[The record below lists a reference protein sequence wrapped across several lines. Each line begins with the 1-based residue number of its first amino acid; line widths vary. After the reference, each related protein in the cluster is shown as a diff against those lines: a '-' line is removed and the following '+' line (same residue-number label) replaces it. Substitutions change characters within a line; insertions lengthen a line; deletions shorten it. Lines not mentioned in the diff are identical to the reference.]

1 MRSVLRW
8 LTVVVA
14 ASLALLL
21 SPGIAQ
27 ADDDTPR
34 SWNIPRYEATAVF
47 AKDGTAEVT
56 LDFDFDFSRDPGH
69 GPFITLP
76 ERQRVTG
83 DPDVWRMIDLE
94 IGKVS
99 SGTGAATDMV
109 VFEED
114 GNLVVRVGHENKTWT
129 GVQNYRITY
138 RVRGL
143 VDPDNEQSGLDE
155 VNWQAIGPGWRVPI
169 KEALITIEGPVAS
182 ERVACWSG
190 RGNESECDAEQKG
203 KKAHF
208 EAFYLQPG
216 EMMQTVA
223 GYKVG
228 TFVGAEPRYTKRHHF
243 GNMFPLTPVSG
254 VLTGLASVLG
264 IGMVVNRT
272 RRGARDEVYLG
283 LTPGLTPLPG
293 QEATVGKAGRV
304 DAPVAVQF
312 SPPRGARPGELGVL
326 QDSTADNVDI
336 TATIIDLAVRG
347 HITIT
352 EVGKKRWAFTYNP
365 NVSDHLTEPE
375 QFAIRTMFKKQ
386 QTVTTKDL
394 RKERYGDLMPGIRSR
409 LYQRVTRDLRWF
421 KSNPQSSRA
430 GAFVLGLGLLL
441 AGPVIGWGLGR
452 FLGLGLVGLAFV
464 ITGLVVILMKN
475 KFGARTADG
484 SAMLAQSKGFEQ
496 YLSTAEAD
504 QIRFE
509 EGIDVFSRYLPYAIV
524 FGVADRW
531 ARVFQQLA
539 AQGRYVATTGWYV
552 GSSPVY
558 DSVGFGRAMNSL
570 NTTLSSSMQSAVS
583 ASNAQSTGGGSGFS
597 GGGGGFGG
605 GGGGGW

>member
-8 LTVVVA
+8 LTVVLA
-14 ASLALLL
+14 ASLALLV
-21 SPGIAQ
+21 SPGVAQ

-34 SWNIPRYEATAVF
+34 SWSIPRYEATAVF
-47 AKDGTAEVT
+47 AEDGTAVVT
-56 LDFDFDFSRDPGH
+56 LDFDFDFSSDSGH

-76 ERQRVTG
+76 ERQRVAG
-83 DPDVWRMIDLE
+83 DPDVWRMIDVTVGE
-94 IGKVS
+94 VS
-99 SGTGAATDMV
+99 SGTGAAVDTL
-109 VFEED
+109 ESHED
-114 GNLVVRVGHENKTWT
+114 GNLVVRVGSENRTWL

-138 RVRGL
+138 QVRGL
-143 VDPDNEQSGLDE
+143 VDPNNEYSGLDE
-155 VNWQAIGPGWRVPI
+155 VNWQVIGPGWQVPI
-169 KEALITIEGPVAS
+169 EEAIVTIEGPVAS
-182 ERVACWSG
+182 ERVVCWWGS
-190 RGNESECDAEQKG
+190 NNDKECVATQDG
-203 KKAHF
+203 KQAHF
-208 EAFYLQPG
+208 KAENLRPG
-216 EMMQTVA
+216 QMMQSVA

-228 TFVGAEPRYTKRHHF
+228 TFVGAEPRYTKRYHL

-264 IGMVVNRT
+264 VGLVVNKT

-293 QEATVGKAGRV
+293 QEATVGKAGRF

-312 SPPRGARPGELGVL
+312 SPPSGARPGELGVL
-326 QDSTADNVDI
+326 QDATADNVDI

-352 EVGKKRWAFTYNP
+352 EVGKKQWAFTYNP
-365 NVSDHLTEPE
+365 NVADQLTEPE
-375 QFAIRTMFKKQ
+375 QFAIRTMFKRQ

-409 LYQRVTRDLRWF
+409 LYQRVTKDLRWF
-421 KSNPQSSRA
+421 KANPESSRA
-430 GAFVLGLGLLL
+430 GAVVMGIGLIALGLVSGWALGRLLGLGLL
-441 AGPVIGWGLGR
+441 GG
-452 FLGLGLVGLAFV
+452 AFV
-464 ITGLVVILMKN
+464 ITGLAVLLMHKR
-475 KFGARTADG
+475 FGARTADG

-509 EGIDVFSRYLPYAIV
+509 EGLDVFSRYLPYAIV

-531 ARVFQQLA
+531 AKVFQQLA

-552 GSSPVY
+552 GTSPAY

-583 ASNAQSTGGGSGFS
+583 ASNSQSTGGGSGFS